1 MSEASAELTVRLANR
16 LEEIERLAAAV
27 EAFGAAHQLPGPVIF
42 AFNLSLDEVVT
53 NVISYAFNDVQEHPI
68 DVHLRLMGDVM
79 QAEVTDSGRPFNPID
94 VPAPDLDAPIDE
106 RRIGGLGIHIVREMM
121 DTLEYAREG
130 DRNIL
135 RLRKRVTSMD

>member
-1 MSEASAELTVRLANR
+1 MSDELHVRLANR
-16 LEEIERLAAAV
+16 LEEIGRLAEAV
-27 EAFGAAHQLPGPVIF
+27 EAFGAVHQLPDAVVF

-53 NVISYAFNDVQEHPI
+53 NIISYAFPDVQEHPI
-68 DVHLRLMGDVM
+68 EVRLRLIGDVV

-121 DTLEYAREG
+121 DALEYTREQ
-130 DRNIL
+130 DRNVL
-135 RLRKRVTSMD
+135 RLTKRVS

>member
-1 MSEASAELTVRLANR
+1 MSDELHVRLANR
-16 LEEIERLAAAV
+16 LEEIGRLAEAV
-27 EAFGAAHQLPGPVIF
+27 EAFGAAHQLPDAVVF

-53 NVISYAFNDVQEHPI
+53 NVISYAFPDVQEHPI
-68 DVHLRLMGDVM
+68 DVRLSLVGGVV

-94 VPAPDLDAPIDE
+94 VPTPDLDAPIDE

-121 DTLEYAREG
+121 DTLDYVREG

-135 RLRKRVTSMD
+135 RLTKRVP